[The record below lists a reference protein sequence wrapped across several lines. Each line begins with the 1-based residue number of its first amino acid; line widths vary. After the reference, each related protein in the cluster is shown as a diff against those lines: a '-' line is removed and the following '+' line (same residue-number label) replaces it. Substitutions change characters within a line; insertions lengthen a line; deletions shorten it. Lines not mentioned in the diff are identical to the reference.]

1 MTDQELDTLAD
12 ERIRDQAEHTPHHRN
27 EGLTSNRL
35 AVSMEL
41 RVTPLC
47 G

>member
-27 EGLTSNRL
+27 EGLTSNHLPVRL
-35 AVSMEL
+35 
-41 RVTPLC
+41 
-47 G
+47 